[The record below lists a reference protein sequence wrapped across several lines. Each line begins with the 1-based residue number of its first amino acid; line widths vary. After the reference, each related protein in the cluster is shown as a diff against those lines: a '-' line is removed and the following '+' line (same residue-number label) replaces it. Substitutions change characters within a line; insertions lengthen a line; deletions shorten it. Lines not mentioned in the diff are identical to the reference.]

1 MEMKTK
7 RILQID
13 TNNTKVKKGENK
25 MKKRVFVYLRV
36 STDMQAEEG
45 YSLQEQE
52 YRLRKYCE
60 ANDWILVKIYTDGG
74 FSGANLERPALK
86 EMIKAIEKGE
96 ADIVLVDKL
105 DRMSRS
111 QYDTLYLIKKV
122 FEVNNV
128 AFVSRNESFDTSTPF
143 GRAMV
148 GILAVFAELER
159 ERLRERTADG
169 RKGRAKEGKWKGSTP
184 PTGYDY
190 NKVTGF
196 LEVNKYEAEQV
207 KMVYEMFN
215 ARTPIYTIMNRMNSK
230 GYRAKDAEWKE
241 AKIRYVVESRLYL
254 GEMKFKD
261 EWVEAGHPAI
271 ISEETWERAQAILKE
286 REKENDKF
294 RAGRRYS
301 SPLAGL
307 IRCANCGA
315 KYHCRSNGKSK
326 DGTYRRYYMCYSRA
340 GTDKDMVIDPN
351 CKNKNYRD
359 RDLEAIIYSEIR
371 KLKTEPLYIDKL
383 RDSVD
388 HSAVIKS
395 AEKRILALES
405 QLSKL
410 MDLYTIGQ
418 MDLDMVKKKA
428 QSISEE
434 KGQLEAELEEHKTLE
449 VAQMDKQEII
459 DIVTLFEE
467 AVESGDN
474 AQINNVI
481 ADLIEYIEI
490 ENELIK
496 IHWNF

>member
-1 MEMKTK
+1 
-7 RILQID
+7 
-13 TNNTKVKKGENK
+13 

-36 STDMQAEEG
+36 STQDQADEG
-45 YSLQEQE
+45 YSLGEQE
-52 YRLRKYCE
+52 ERLRKYCE
-60 ANDWILVKIYTDGG
+60 AMDWILVKIYTDGG
-74 FSGANLERPALK
+74 FSGANMDRPALK

-111 QYDTLYLIKKV
+111 QFDTLYLIQEV
-122 FEVNNV
+122 FSKHDV
-128 AFVSRNESFDTSTPF
+128 AFVSRAEAFDTSTPF

-169 RKGRAKEGKWKGSTP
+169 REGRAKEGKWKGSVP

-215 ARTPIYTIMNRMNSK
+215 ARTPVYTIMNRLNSK

-241 AKIRYVVESRLYL
+241 GKIRYVVESRLYL

-271 ISEETWERAQAILKE
+271 ITEETWERAQAILKE
-286 REKENDKF
+286 REKENEKY
-294 RAGRRYS
+294 RPGRRYS

-315 KYHCRSNGKSK
+315 KYHCRSNGKNK
-326 DGTYRRYYMCYSRA
+326 DGSTRRYYMCYSRA
-340 GTDKDMVIDPN
+340 GTDKDMVVDPN

-371 KLKTEPLYIDKL
+371 KLKSDPLYIDQL

-388 HSAVIKS
+388 HTAILEA
-395 AEKRILALES
+395 AEKRIMAIEN

-410 MDLYTIGQ
+410 MDLYSIGQ
-418 MDLDMVKKKA
+418 LDLEMVKNKA
-428 QSISEE
+428 QKLSEE
-434 KGQLEAELEEHKTLE
+434 KKQLEAEVEEHRSLA
-449 VAQMDKQEII
+449 VAQMNRQEVV
-459 DIVTLFEE
+459 DIVDLFEE
-467 AVESGDN
+467 AIESGDN
-474 AQINNVI
+474 AKTNNII